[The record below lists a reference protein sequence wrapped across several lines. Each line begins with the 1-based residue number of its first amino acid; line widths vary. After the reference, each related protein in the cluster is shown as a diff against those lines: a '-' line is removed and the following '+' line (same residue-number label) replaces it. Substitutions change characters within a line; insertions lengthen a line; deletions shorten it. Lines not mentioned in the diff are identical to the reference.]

1 LKTIVSI
8 LVLCG
13 LTFLTCR
20 GQDYSIEPAEF
31 NSEFSDFGALY
42 YGDGVVFISNREKKY
57 LRSAQDTI
65 FKYFTDIFYVPQRSS
80 SFRIQPR
87 LFAKEITGLLNEGP
101 CTFSPDGNTLYY
113 TGNIDPGNVDATKK
127 IKEYNLGLFICHKEN
142 DFWSV
147 PIPFEHNGP
156 KDSNTAH
163 PTISAD
169 GQTLVFMSNRPGG
182 FGGAD
187 LYECVLLDDGEWS
200 EPTNLGA
207 HVNSVGDEVFPFL
220 DEHNQLFYSS
230 NHFDPLNGM
239 EILKS
244 VKINSSWSLPS
255 LLSYPINSK
264 YDDFA
269 YSNIDNGSN
278 GFISSSRDGED
289 NIYEFQ
295 FNFPTLT
302 DCDESHEP
310 IYCYFIEDINVPDV
324 SNLPV
329 KLKWNL
335 GDGQFSEGRNVEHCY
350 ADTGF
355 YRVSLDLID
364 TLTHQVFSHLSETNI
379 HVYANNS
386 PRILGEDTVK
396 TGKDIEFSADLSE
409 MGEIKPEYYFWVIDD
424 SIKVMQESLIHRFS
438 TIGVHEVAFGLSSI
452 NSDNRDSEVFCCTKS
467 IVVVDSLY
475 TSPSPKAVPTI
486 KKIKLG
492 VPDFL
497 DPVAAQSIPN
507 SWCVLIAESQ
517 KRLTFNNPI
526 FAKIDGKFRESYN
539 PVKETYLYTVGLEES
554 LHDAYQVYRE
564 LADDEIDEAE
574 VLAVH
579 SELILKNT
587 VQVGLY
593 IEPSD
598 QVALN
603 RTFAGLS
610 DVRFKYNSDVIM
622 DTSFANL
629 NYIASMLQLERD
641 FILDINAHTC
651 DMGGIN
657 YNKELSKRRARSVQ
671 NYLVGRGVP
680 QCQIR
685 WKGFGQLSPRVP
697 NISEETRS
705 FNRRVEFVIQ
715 FIPKD
720 EIITSLPGHGN
731 RMSYQQVKEQ

>member
-1 LKTIVSI
+1 MKTIVSI
-8 LVLCG
+8 FVLCG

-20 GQDYSIEPAEF
+20 GQDYSVEPAEF
-31 NSEFSDFGALY
+31 NSKFSDFGALN

-113 TGNIDPGNVDATKK
+113 TGNLDPGNVIETKK
-127 IKEYNLGLFICHKEN
+127 IKEYNLGLFISHRQDET
-142 DFWSV
+142 WSE

-163 PTISAD
+163 PTVSAD

-187 LYECVLLDDGEWS
+187 LYECVLLENGKWS

-207 HVNSVGDEVFPFL
+207 HVNSIGDEVFPFL
-220 DEHNQLFYSS
+220 DKHGQLFYSS

-244 VKINSSWSLPS
+244 VKINSSWSLPTV
-255 LLSYPINSK
+255 LSYPINSK

-269 YSNIDNGSN
+269 YSHIDNGSN
-278 GFISSSRDGED
+278 GFISSSRDGDD
-289 NIYEFQ
+289 NIYEFR
-295 FNFPTLT
+295 FNYPTLT

-310 IYCYFIEDINVPDV
+310 IYCYFIEDVNAPDV

-329 KLKWNL
+329 KLIWNL
-335 GDGQFSEGRNVEHCY
+335 GDGQFSEGRSVEHCY

-379 HVYANNS
+379 HIYTTNS
-386 PRILGEDTVK
+386 PRILSEDTVK
-396 TGKDIEFSADLSE
+396 TGKDIEFWADLSDI
-409 MGEIKPEYYFWVIDD
+409 GKIKPEYYFWVIDD
-424 SIKVMQESLIHRFS
+424 SIKVMQESLTHRFA
-438 TIGVHEVAFGLSSI
+438 TTGLHEVAFGLSSI
-452 NSDNRDSEVFCCTKS
+452 NSDDSGTEVFCSTKS

-475 TSPSPKAVPTI
+475 IGPIPKSVPAAN
-486 KKIKLG
+486 KIQLG
-492 VPDFL
+492 VPNHL
-497 DPVAAQSIPN
+497 DPIAAQSIPN
-507 SWCVLIAESQ
+507 AWCVSIVESE

-526 FAKIDGKFRESYN
+526 FAKIEGEFRESYD
-539 PVKETYLYTVGLEES
+539 PVKETYSYTVGLEET
-554 LHDAYQVYRE
+554 LHDAYEIYRE
-564 LADDEIDEAE
+564 LADDQMNGIE
-574 VLAVH
+574 VLAVN

-587 VQVGLY
+587 VHVGLY

-610 DVRFKYNSDVIM
+610 DVRFKYNSDVIL

-629 NYIASMLQLERD
+629 NYIASMLLLEED
-641 FILDINAHTC
+641 FNLEINAHTC
-651 DMGGIN
+651 DLGGIS
-657 YNKELSKRRARSVQ
+657 YNKELSAKRARSVQ
-671 NYLVGRGVP
+671 NYLVERGVP
-680 QCQIR
+680 KSQIQ
-685 WKGFGQLSPRVP
+685 WKGFGQLSPKVP
-697 NISEETRS
+697 NVSEETRS
-705 FNRRVEFVIQ
+705 INRRVEFVIQ
-715 FIPKD
+715 FTPKN
-720 EIITSLPGHGN
+720 EIVASLPGDMN
-731 RMSYQQVKEQ
+731 QNSYQQVKDQ